1 MSRAT
6 RAYLRE
12 QNAINEAQGVEP
24 EDALEVEEKRIDL
37 IVRHPSMRVPSF
49 PSDVD
54 AGRRKNTNSDAVDR
68 GPAEIA
74 ANHPI
79 STEPL
84 WRGST
89 RPSLN
94 GSARSSTSLGSGG
107 ASSSGTHCRSHSSA
121 SDNTARHKDG
131 GLVFNSSSERYTSN
145 NNASNG
151 AANSTTLPGDGVETW
166 DDFRPHILHDPH
178 DPVPIAIVNRWPTG
192 SKSLSP
198 DRPCKDNP

>member
-6 RAYLRE
+6 RTYLRE

-24 EDALEVEEKRIDL
+24 EDAPEVEEKHIDL
-37 IVRHPSMRVPSF
+37 IVRHPSMHIPSF

-54 AGRRKNTNSDAVDR
+54 AGRRKNSNSDAVDR

-89 RPSLN
+89 RSSLN
-94 GSARSSTSLGSGG
+94 GSAQSSTSLGSGG
-107 ASSSGTHCRSHSSA
+107 ASSSGTHGRSQLSA
-121 SDNTARHKDG
+121 SDNTTRHKDG
-131 GLVFNSSSERYTSN
+131 GLVFNSLSERHTSK

-151 AANSTTLPGDGVETW
+151 TTLPDDGTETW

-192 SKSLSP
+192 SKCLFP
-198 DRPCKDNP
+198 